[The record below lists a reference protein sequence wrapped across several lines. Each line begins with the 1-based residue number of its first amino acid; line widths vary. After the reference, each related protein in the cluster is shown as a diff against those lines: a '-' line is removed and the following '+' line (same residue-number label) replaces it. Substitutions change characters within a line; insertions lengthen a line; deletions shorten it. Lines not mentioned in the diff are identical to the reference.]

1 MAATF
6 LLAPEKME
14 VPVKD
19 QPKVAEKFAQANL
32 SAFKA
37 AEDGVIEN
45 IVTEAELR
53 TVLGQSVT
61 MLMSKRVS
69 TLPKKHSTIG

>member
-1 MAATF
+1 M
-6 LLAPEKME
+6 L
-14 VPVKD
+14 
-19 QPKVAEKFAQANL
+19 QANL

>member
-1 MAATF
+1 
-6 LLAPEKME
+6 
-14 VPVKD
+14 VP
-19 QPKVAEKFAQANL
+19 AISL
-32 SAFKA
+32 SGETTASGS

-69 TLPKKHSTIG
+69 TLPT